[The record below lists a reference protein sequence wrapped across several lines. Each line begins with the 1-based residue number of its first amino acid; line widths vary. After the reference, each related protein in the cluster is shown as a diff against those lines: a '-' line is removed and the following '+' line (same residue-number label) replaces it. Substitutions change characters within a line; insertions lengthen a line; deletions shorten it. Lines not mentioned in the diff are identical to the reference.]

1 MHTVGGNLLS
11 CTQEHI
17 HNHGPNLMDCEAK
30 ATLSPTS
37 RLQLRREHR
46 ITLSTTR
53 LRDLCPRLPDR
64 DYPQLLHLRAKRLL
78 NDPGEKLILARRLLV
93 H

>member
-1 MHTVGGNLLS
+1 MKGGMHTVDGNLLS
-11 CTQEHI
+11 CTQEL
-17 HNHGPNLMDCEAK
+17 NHGPDLVDCEAK

-53 LRDLCPRLPDR
+53 LWDLCPRLPDR
-64 DYPQLLHLRAKRLL
+64 D
-78 NDPGEKLILARRLLV
+78 
-93 H
+93 